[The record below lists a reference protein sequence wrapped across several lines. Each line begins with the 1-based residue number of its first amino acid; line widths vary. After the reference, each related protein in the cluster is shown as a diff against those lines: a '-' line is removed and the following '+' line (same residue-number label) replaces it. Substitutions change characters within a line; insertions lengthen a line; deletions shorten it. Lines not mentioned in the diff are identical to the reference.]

1 MSDTATPAIAQTS
14 SRRPRIFALLGNRAR
29 LQPTSGDQI
38 NEARFLAALSS
49 FADVYYNGQL
59 FRPELSGWGLDATT
73 IATPAKDYDLY
84 YVRNNTQIF
93 SACPSPKVAMA
104 YPFDPVVFRE
114 ADALFVTTAA
124 WKWGLEPYS
133 VSNRYSRPLAGWYGD
148 MAVKLPKLINIKQ
161 VLDERFLTPPVQ
173 RDVTEARARMT
184 FGRIIGFFGRIDTN
198 SYPFI
203 LTAAYQDL
211 KKLLPDLQFVVAG
224 TVRMPLPEGVFQ
236 APRIDYEKVP
246 TFVKACIATASDEGD
261 DAEFLGSGK
270 ILDSV
275 AAGVP
280 IVAYKTPPRV
290 EQLGEDYPLY
300 YRDYAGAARRLMET
314 AFDRELMAD
323 VKKHLAARSVMFSPD
338 ARAIELKI
346 EIESLLQASIRS
358 ANSA

>member
-1 MSDTATPAIAQTS
+1 MSKTPAAKNVEIP

-59 FRPELSGWGLDATT
+59 FRPELSGWGLDATV

-93 SACPSPKVAMA
+93 AACPSPKVAMA

-133 VSNRYSRPLAGWYGD
+133 PTNRYSRPLEGWYGR
-148 MAVKLPKLINIKQ
+148 MSMKLPKLINIKQ
-161 VLDERFLTPPVQ
+161 VLDEHFLTPPVP

-184 FGRIIGFFGRIDTN
+184 FGRIVGFFGRIESNT
-198 SYPFI
+198 YPTI

-211 KKLLPDLQFVVAG
+211 KKLLPDLQLVVAG
-224 TVRMPLPEGVFQ
+224 TLRIPLPADVML
-236 APRIDYEKVP
+236 APRIDYEKMP
-246 TFVKACIATASDEGD
+246 QFVKACIATASDEGD

-270 ILDSV
+270 VLDSV

-280 IVAYKTPPRV
+280 IIAYKTPPRV

-300 YRDYAGAARRLMET
+300 YRDHAGAAKRLMQA

-323 VKKHLAARSVMFSPD
+323 VRKHLAVRSVMFSP
-338 ARAIELKI
+338 ATRALELKV
-346 EIESLLQASIRS
+346 EIETLLQEAAS
-358 ANSA
+358 AT